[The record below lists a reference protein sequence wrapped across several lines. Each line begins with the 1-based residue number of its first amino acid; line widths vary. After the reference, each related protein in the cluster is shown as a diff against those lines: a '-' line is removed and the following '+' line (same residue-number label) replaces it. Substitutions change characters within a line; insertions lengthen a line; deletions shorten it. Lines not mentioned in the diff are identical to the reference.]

1 MFRGNL
7 TDNPT
12 WLVLH
17 TKLSLEGLL
26 CDFVCLSPFRSA
38 LLLDLLFSNESV
50 LRISTLFHASIDSA
64 IPLQD
69 KNIYFLEE
77 CIPQSERRRVQG

>member
-1 MFRGNL
+1 VFRVNL

-17 TKLSLEGLL
+17 TKFSLEGLL

-64 IPLQD
+64 IPT
-69 KNIYFLEE
+69 KIYFFIEE